1 MPKKQATTRIIGGSL
16 RGSKLPY
23 KLNKSIRPTESK
35 TKETLFNWLMNNLE
49 GKTCLD
55 MFAGTGSLG
64 IEALSRGADKV
75 VFIEKQKSQTDALKS
90 NLERLKVNQSSH
102 VLNANVFSV
111 DFDNLPYQFDL
122 LFIDPPFRE
131 NLIQR
136 SLDFIK
142 SKNILSPKA
151 LIYLECEKEL
161 NLTEITEGLNLLK
174 DSKGGQTHYCL
185 YESWTIF
192 NFNNYCDYSFAIL
205 LWKIKFISRN

>member
-23 KLNKSIRPTESK
+23 KQNKSIRPTESK
-35 TKETLFNWLMNNLE
+35 TKETLFNWLLNDLQ
-49 GKTCLD
+49 GKVCLD

-64 IEALSRGADKV
+64 IEALSRGAEKV
-75 VFIEKQKSQTDALKS
+75 VFVEKQKTLSDKLKE
-90 NLERLKVNQSSH
+90 NLKRLDVYVSSH
-102 VLNANVFSV
+102 VLHANVFSI
-111 DFDNLPYQFDL
+111 DFDNLPYKFDI
-122 LFIDPPFRE
+122 LFLDPPFRE

-161 NLTEITEGLNLLK
+161 NLIEITEGLNLLK
-174 DSKGGQTHYCL
+174 ESKGGQTHYCL
-185 YESWTIF
+185 YES
-192 NFNNYCDYSFAIL
+192 
-205 LWKIKFISRN
+205 

>member
-1 MPKKQATTRIIGGSL
+1 MSKKQAATRIIGGSL

-23 KLNKSIRPTESK
+23 KLNKSIRPTENK
-35 TKETLFNWLMNNLE
+35 TKETLFNWLLNNLE

-64 IEALSRGADKV
+64 IEALSRGAEKV
-75 VFIEKQKSQTDALKS
+75 VFVEKQKNQTDALKS
-90 NLERLKVNQSSH
+90 NLERLKVNRSSH
-102 VLNANVFSV
+102 VLNANIFSV

-161 NLTEITEGLNLLK
+161 NLIEITEGLNLLK
-174 DSKGGQTHYCL
+174 ESEGGQTHYCL
-185 YESWTIF
+185 YES
-192 NFNNYCDYSFAIL
+192 
-205 LWKIKFISRN
+205 